1 MSELGYWVEHS
12 TRWKRKPIVITRVNK
27 IHSSYIN
34 YTELEMNPS
43 NNYKTESYLNGEWSL
58 ETWKSRKITFNPKK
72 ANIVEI
78 FRFKVS
84 ELDLNS
90 YDTVKYDHDQ

>member
-1 MSELGYWVEHS
+1 MSKLEYWVEHS
-12 TRWKRKPIVITRVNK
+12 PRWKRKPIVITRVNK

-43 NNYKTESYLNGEWSL
+43 NNYKTESYMNGVWRM
-58 ETWKSRKITFNPKK
+58 ETWENRKNTFNSKK

-84 ELDLNS
+84 ELDLND
-90 YDTVKYDHDQ
+90 YDTIK